1 MRRGTT
7 PRDVESV
14 RHESVLT
21 WISRV
26 EEGGE
31 SVGYRSCERK
41 KGRTGQLWTAMDPLR
56 GKYHGLKAS
65 TGVGSVDYG
74 HSV

>member
-41 KGRTGQLWTAMDPLR
+41 KG
-56 GKYHGLKAS
+56 
-65 TGVGSVDYG
+65 
-74 HSV
+74 